1 MPAIKVLVVDDSI
14 TMRALFSSALE
25 RSSDL
30 IVVGAAANANEAR
43 EMIAEMRPDVVTL
56 DIEMP
61 GMNGIDFLTEIM
73 TTRPMPVVMLST
85 LTQKGAE
92 VTLKALEIGAVD
104 CFPKPTKATPDEFA
118 SISGKLCKLCKLV
131 ATAAKSKVKRYD
143 PEAAAVA
150 AEAAAARAEAAAQ
163 PAMKP
168 YKWNGSI
175 VALSASTGGG
185 PAIIELLSAW
195 PANCPPTI
203 VLQQLEEGL
212 AQPFAARLND
222 AIVPEVKLAEDG
234 LPLQPGHVYVL
245 ASPDKHGLI
254 DRWPGGAI
262 RLVARDPVNGM
273 RPSADLLLTTL
284 AKAAQHKA
292 VGVILSGSGTDGA
305 AGLGAVRQLGGLTLC
320 QDRESAMV
328 FEASAAAIAKG
339 VVEAQLSIPD
349 LARAILERCEERDL
363 AA

>member
-1 MPAIKVLVVDDSI
+1 MAAIKVLVVDDSI
-14 TMRALFSSALE
+14 TMRALFSNALE
-25 RSSDL
+25 RSDDL
-30 IVVGAAANANEAR
+30 IVVGAAANADEAR
-43 EMIAEMRPDVVTL
+43 EMIADLQPDVVTL

-61 GMNGIDFLTEIM
+61 GMNGIEFLEEVM
-73 TTRPMPVVMLST
+73 TTKPMPIVMLST

-104 CFPKPTKATPDEFA
+104 CFPKPTKATPAEFA
-118 SISGKLCKLCKLV
+118 SISGKLCKLV
-131 ATAAKSKVKRYD
+131 ATAAKSKVKKYD
-143 PEAAAVA
+143 PQAAAT
-150 AEAAAARAEAAAQ
+150 AAAAATERANAPEQAAV
-163 PAMKP
+163 PN
-168 YKWNGSI
+168 YRWNGSI

-212 AQPFAARLND
+212 AEPFAARLNG
-222 AIVPEVKLAEDG
+222 AIAPEVKLAEDG
-234 LPLQPGHVYVL
+234 IALQQGHVYVL
-245 ASPDKHGLI
+245 SCPDRHGLV
-254 DRWPGGAI
+254 DRWPGGAL
-262 RLVARDPVNGM
+262 RLVARDPVNGA

-284 AKAAQHKA
+284 AKAACDKA
-292 VGVILSGSGTDGA
+292 VGVILSGTGTDGA
-305 AGLGAVRQLGGLTLC
+305 AGLGAIRQLGGLTLC

-339 VVEAQLSIPD
+339 VVEAQLSISE
-349 LARAILERCEERDL
+349 LARAILARCEERTL

>member
-1 MPAIKVLVVDDSI
+1 MAAIKVLVVDDSI
-14 TMRALFSSALE
+14 TMRALFSNALE

-30 IVVGAAANANEAR
+30 IVVGAAANADEAR
-43 EMIAEMRPDVVTL
+43 DMIAALKPDVVTL

-61 GMNGIDFLTEIM
+61 GMNGIDFLEEIM
-73 TTRPMPVVMLST
+73 TTKPMPVVMLST

-92 VTLKALEIGAVD
+92 VTLRALEIGAVD
-104 CFPKPTKATPDEFA
+104 CFPKPTRATQDEFT
-118 SISGKLCKLCKLV
+118 SISGKLCKLV
-131 ATAAKSKVKRYD
+131 ATAAKSKVRKYD
-143 PEAAAVA
+143 PNAVPAAAKVA
-150 AEAAAARAEAAAQ
+150 DPGDAAAPAAPARV
-163 PAMKP
+163 

-185 PAIIELLSAW
+185 VAVTELLAEW

-203 VLQQLEEGL
+203 VLQQLEDGL
-212 AQPFAARLND
+212 AAPFASRLNGMI
-222 AIVPEVKLAEDG
+222 APEVVLAEDG
-234 LPLQPGHVYVL
+234 MALQQGRVYIL
-245 ASPDKHGLI
+245 SQPDRHGLV

-262 RLVARDPVNGM
+262 RLVARDPVNGT

-284 AKAAQHKA
+284 AKAARDKA

-305 AGLGAVRQLGGLTLC
+305 AGLGAVKQLGGLTLC

-339 VVEAQLSIPD
+339 AVDAQLAIPEM
-349 LARAILERCEERDL
+349 AQAILARCEERTL

>member
-1 MPAIKVLVVDDSI
+1 MAAVKVLVVDDSI
-14 TMRALFSSALE
+14 TMRALFSNALE
-25 RSSDL
+25 RSDDL
-30 IVVGAAANANEAR
+30 VVVGAAANADEAR
-43 EMIAEMRPDVVTL
+43 EMIASLRPDVVTL

-61 GMNGIDFLTEIM
+61 GMNGIDFLQEIM

-92 VTLKALEIGAVD
+92 VTLKALELGAVD

-118 SISGKLCKLCKLV
+118 KISGKLCKLV
-131 ATAAKSKVKRYD
+131 ATAAKSKVKKYD
-143 PEAAAVA
+143 
-150 AEAAAARAEAAAQ
+150 AEAAAAKAAAAERAAETLSAA
-163 PAMKP
+163 PA
-168 YKWNGSI
+168 YRWNGGI
-175 VALSASTGGG
+175 VAISASMGGG
-185 PAIIELLSAW
+185 PAVTELLSAW

-212 AQPFAARLND
+212 AVPFASRLNQ
-222 AIVPEVKLAEDG
+222 AIAPEVKLAEDG
-234 LPLQPGHVYVL
+234 IALQPGHVYVL
-245 ASPDKHGLI
+245 AHPDKHGLV

-273 RPSADLLLTTL
+273 RPSADLLLTTV
-284 AKAAQHKA
+284 AKAARDKA

-305 AGLGAVRQLGGLTLC
+305 AGLGAIRQLGGLTLC
-320 QDRESAMV
+320 QDKDSAMV

-339 VVEAQLSIPD
+339 AVEAQLPIAE
-349 LARAILERCEERDL
+349 LARAILDRCEERNL

>member
-30 IVVGAAANANEAR
+30 VVIGAAANADEAR
-43 EMIAEMRPDVVTL
+43 EMIEDMKPDVVTL

-61 GMNGIDFLTEIM
+61 GMNGIDFLEEI
-73 TTRPMPVVMLST
+73 TTTKPMPIVMLST

-92 VTLKALEIGAVD
+92 VTLKALELGAVD

-118 SISGKLCKLCKLV
+118 KISGKLCKLV
-131 ATAAKSKVKRYD
+131 ATAAKSKVKKYD
-143 PEAAAVA
+143 PEAAA
-150 AEAAAARAEAAAQ
+150 AAAAKAASAQ
-163 PAMKP
+163 DTLSTVKP

-175 VALSASTGGG
+175 VALCASTGGG
-185 PAIIELLSAW
+185 PAVLELLANW

-212 AQPFAARLND
+212 AAPFAARLGE
-222 AIVPEVKLAEDG
+222 AIAPDVKLAEDG
-234 LPLQPGHVYVL
+234 MMLQPGNVYVL
-245 ASPDKHGLI
+245 SAPDKHGLV

-273 RPSADLLLTTL
+273 RPSADLLLTTV
-284 AKAAQHKA
+284 AKAARDKA
-292 VGVILSGSGTDGA
+292 VGVILSGAGTDGA
-305 AGLGAVRQLGGLTLC
+305 AGMGAVKQLGGLTLC
-320 QDRESAMV
+320 QDKESAMV

-339 VVEAQLSIPD
+339 AVEAQLSIAD
-349 LARAILERCEERDL
+349 LAKTILARCEERDL